1 MTQAE
6 PQVLAK
12 EHQAD
17 KDHGPQYFVDIE
29 GVIYPWPRNT
39 ITFEEIASLGGWDVS
54 QGVVEVDKDNVEH
67 TLQPGQVVEL
77 KPGHGFSKKVHW
89 KRG

>member
-6 PQVLAK
+6 LQTLAK
-12 EHQAD
+12 EQ
-17 KDHGPQYFVDIE
+17 KDNKEHGQQYFVDIE
-29 GVIYPWPRNT
+29 GVVHPWPRST
-39 ITFEEIASLGGWDVS
+39 ITFEEIVRLGGWGIS

-67 TLQPGQVVEL
+67 TLQPGQVIEL
-77 KPGHGFSKKVHW
+77 KPGHGFSKKIRW